1 MISVTERMMMI
12 TIKEMRE
19 KTDELYRLYA
29 KKIGIQ
35 LIIHGGLYDKENLEP
50 HIDELQE
57 RYDRYHDEGES
68 IVNELYNET
77 PKDDVD
83 LIDLMTESMA
93 LFSMFESMAEI
104 YCDIMKDNEVL
115 YAAGI
120 RDKPVIFQHK
130 NTEIFKQISRIAGA
144 RFETL
149 LTDSELLMAE
159 VTEKKE
165 QKEETE

>member
-1 MISVTERMMMI
+1 MI
-12 TIKEMRE
+12 TIEEMRE

-29 KKIGIQ
+29 KMVGIQ
-35 LIIHGGLYDKENLEP
+35 LIIHGGLYDKENFEP
-50 HIDELQE
+50 HIDGLQE
-57 RYDRYHDEGES
+57 RYGRYGDECKS
-68 IVNELYNET
+68 IINELYNEA
-77 PKDDVD
+77 PKDNVD
-83 LIDLMTESMA
+83 LIDLMNESMT

-104 YCDIMKDNEVL
+104 YCDMMKNAEIL

-120 RDKPVIFQHK
+120 RDKPVILHHK
-130 NTEIFKQISRIAGA
+130 NTEIFKQISRIARA